1 MLRMVEPTC
10 TVDNWD
16 AWKIW
21 YGPVAI
27 KIDFKEQPWLS
38 AKQKQLVSH
47 VSGGDTWPVIEGCC
61 FLLAQRA
68 RHNAR
73 HALAIGCG
81 LSRPIEVSRLLQRGP
96 SAADDV

>member
-1 MLRMVEPTC
+1 MLRMLEPTC
-10 TVDNWD
+10 IPDEWD
-16 AWKIW
+16 ARKKW

-27 KIDFKEQPWLS
+27 KMKESEQPWLS
-38 AKQKQLVSH
+38 NKQCRNVSH
-47 VSGGDTWPVIEGCC
+47 MTGGDTWPVITGCC

-73 HALAIGCG
+73 HALALGRG